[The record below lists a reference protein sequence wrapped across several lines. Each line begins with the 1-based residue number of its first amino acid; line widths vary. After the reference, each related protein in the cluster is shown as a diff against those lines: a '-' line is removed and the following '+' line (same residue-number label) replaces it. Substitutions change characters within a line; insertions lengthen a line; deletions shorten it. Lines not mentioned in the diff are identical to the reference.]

1 MQAHARRWIY
11 VAAVYFSLALMLGL
25 FMSVSADHSLRSV
38 HAHLHLVG
46 WLSMA
51 MIGVVYHFFP
61 RAGASLLAA
70 VQFWMYQTGLPLMMV
85 ALAFYLKGY
94 QGVVPLLGLGS
105 VLVLLSGCLFAGNLL
120 WRRA

>member
-70 VQFWMYQTGLPLMMV
+70 VQFWMYQTGLPL
-85 ALAFYLKGY
+85 
-94 QGVVPLLGLGS
+94 LGLGS